1 MSGSE
6 AALRPRGA
14 SSGRGAARLAP
25 AVFGLCVALCG
36 CTPVV
41 RYTNEL
47 VDGRHGR
54 TWFTRLP
61 ATLGGAAGFTL
72 GIPVDIVALPVTLL
86 VYRSQP
92 RESRDPL
99 SVFLFPSFVLW
110 KGGAL
115 LGAPFDGVEWGL
127 YRAWRS
133 PPEVSDDE
141 REAIERQWDT
151 REYPEYPVT
160 PIYPPAAREG

>member
-1 MSGSE
+1 MT
-6 AALRPRGA
+6 R
-14 SSGRGAARLAP
+14 RGAASPPSCAP
-25 AVFGLCVALCG
+25 PSPRPIRYAAAVLGACIAAGG

-61 ATLGGAAGFTL
+61 ATIGGAAGFTI
-72 GIPVDIVALPVTLL
+72 GIPVDIVALPVTWL

-92 RESRDPL
+92 RETRDPL

-115 LGAPFDGVEWGL
+115 LGAPFDAVEWAL
-127 YRAWRS
+127 YRNWRTE
-133 PPEVSDDE
+133 PEVSPDE

-160 PIYPPAAREG
+160 PIYPAPAVR